1 MGKTQSFL
9 KIAGLRVYGVYIQ
22 FTWTDVYTLRNFIV
36 SCFSQDWI
44 GWMDAKKLSLGLYTE
59 IRSDAQPSV
68 GDSGIKFEGMTV
80 GPFCGL

>member
-1 MGKTQSFL
+1 MECIYNLPGLTSTHSGILLLAVSAKT
-9 KIAGLRVYGVYIQ
+9 GL
-22 FTWTDVYTLRNFIV
+22 D
-36 SCFSQDWI
+36 
-44 GWMDAKKLSLGLYTE
+44 GWMLYTE